1 MPNMQSDNF
10 LKIFYVNS
18 FFLNFPVADYEISGI
33 YFDSSAK
40 ESLVFIESFS
50 DNIDQ
55 SISIEKKT
63 QDQSNNPEW
72 AICEKID
79 LLLQRI
85 SNGFIHCK
93 EIKQNWKKKFLL
105 VKRRLSKLQQ
115 WNVVQNMNQMLLN
128 YILIPT
134 C

>member
-1 MPNMQSDNF
+1 MQSDHF
-10 LKIFYVNS
+10 PKIFFISMV
-18 FFLNFPVADYEISGI
+18 FFSDFPIADYEISGI
-33 YFDSSAK
+33 YFDPSAK

-55 SISIEKKT
+55 SISIEKN

-85 SNGFIHCK
+85 SNGFIHCE

-115 WNVVQNMNQMLLN
+115 WNAVQNMNQMLLK

-134 C
+134 Q

>member
-55 SISIEKKT
+55 SISIEKK
-63 QDQSNNPEW
+63 NP
-72 AICEKID
+72 
-79 LLLQRI
+79 RPV
-85 SNGFIHCK
+85 
-93 EIKQNWKKKFLL
+93 KQPRVGNL
-105 VKRRLSKLQQ
+105 
-115 WNVVQNMNQMLLN
+115 
-128 YILIPT
+128 
-134 C
+134 